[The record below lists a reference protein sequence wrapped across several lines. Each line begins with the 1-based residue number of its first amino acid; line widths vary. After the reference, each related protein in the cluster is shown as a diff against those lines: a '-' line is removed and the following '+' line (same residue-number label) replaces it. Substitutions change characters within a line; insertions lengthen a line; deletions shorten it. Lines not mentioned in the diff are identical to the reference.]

1 MTYHASPLCSEFILF
16 FPRNRKEQGL
26 TELLN
31 AKVPN
36 HHLSFRCDHE
46 VGEGFAA
53 DGVDAWAVGG
63 IHFHDRIDVEERPI
77 AFDQH
82 RQAYRT
88 KVNYNLLPLYVTSQD
103 NERSR
108 CREQTSSCQ
117 GQGRSGL
124 LRTSEGV
131 RRGNYRG

>member
-1 MTYHASPLCSEFILF
+1 MTYHASPLCSEFILS

-26 TELLN
+26 TELLK
-31 AKVPN
+31 AKVTN

-77 AFDQH
+77 AFDQD

-88 KVNYNLLPLYVTSQD
+88 KIQLQPFTALRYFA
-103 NERSR
+103 
-108 CREQTSSCQ
+108 
-117 GQGRSGL
+117 GQ
-124 LRTSEGV
+124 
-131 RRGNYRG
+131 